1 MNKEKIKFSDF
12 ISGKIN
18 FAFYSMLLLLSLSCA
33 ANKNTNYFDETN
45 FNQILIKINQP
56 KFPSSVFNILDFSA
70 IGDGI
75 FDCTDAINNAI
86 KECSSNGGGKVLVP
100 EGIYLTGAVHLLS
113 NVNLHLEEN
122 AVIKFSTDP
131 QKYLP
136 LVFTRWEGV
145 ECMNYSSLIYA
156 YDQEN
161 IAITGKGILDGQAA
175 NENWW
180 SWKGKKE
187 FGWVEGMPDQSNGRK
202 RLFELGE
209 NDTPVNER
217 VLGEGFY
224 LRPNFIQFYKSKN
237 ILVEGI
243 TIKDSPMWFI
253 NPVLC
258 SNLTF
263 KDLMIEGMGPNNDG
277 IDPESCENVLIDN
290 CNFNNGDDCIAI
302 KSGRNNDGR
311 RVNVPSK
318 NIIIK
323 NCKMKNG
330 HGGVVIGSEIS
341 GGASNI
347 FVKDCIMDSPEL
359 DRAIRI
365 KTNSVRGGKIESIFV
380 KNLEVGEVK
389 EAILK
394 INFFYEE
401 GDAGSFTPTVENI
414 VMENIQSKKSD
425 YAIWIK
431 AYERSKAKNISIYNS
446 EFKNVT
452 NNNILENVESI
463 TLSNVR
469 INSELIK

>member
-1 MNKEKIKFSDF
+1 MPRSFFTQILFPILSGILFINCSNSQNNISDGYW
-12 ISGKIN
+12 IEAGKIESQIIPPVFKDAVYDIKN
-18 FAFYSMLLLLSLSCA
+18 FG
-33 ANKNTNYFDETN
+33 
-45 FNQILIKINQP
+45 
-56 KFPSSVFNILDFSA
+56 A
-70 IGDGI
+70 IGDGL
-75 FDCTDAINNAI
+75 FDCTEAI
-86 KECSSNGGGKVLVP
+86 KQAIVECNKNGGGKILVP
-100 EGIYLTGAVHLLS
+100 EGIYLTGAIHLLS

-131 QKYLP
+131 KKYLP

-180 SWKGKKE
+180 SWKGRKE
-187 FGWVEGMPDQSNGRK
+187 FGWVDGMPEQSNGRNK
-202 RLFELGE
+202 LFEFGE
-209 NDTPVNER
+209 NNFPVRER
-217 VLGEGFY
+217 ILGEGFY

-237 ILVEGI
+237 ILVEGV
-243 TIKDSPMWFI
+243 TLKDSPMWFI
-253 NPVLC
+253 NPALC
-258 SNLTF
+258 SNVTF
-263 KDLMIEGMGPNNDG
+263 KDLKVEGMGPNNDG
-277 IDPESCENVLIDN
+277 IDPESCDNVLIEN
-290 CNFNNGDDCIAI
+290 CYFNNGDDCIAI

-341 GGASNI
+341 GGANNI

-365 KTNSVRGGKIESIFV
+365 KTNSVRGGKIENIFV

-446 EFKNVT
+446 EFNKVT